1 MECLH
6 KSSRVGGKRD
16 GHPCSITMTTTIL
29 LLTFVMAAVVTSQAG
44 FTNAFS
50 FGLGSVVR
58 HRGRNT
64 VVGRNVVTNLAAK
77 KDGDEDA
84 MFDKTKDGIY
94 NALDSFRTKDDDAE
108 NTAKPKVVRP
118 IDKLMPPKA
127 PEPPASPPPFFVTE
141 ESYSA
146 ANPVV
151 FVDNNT
157 PPVTAKFPPKPERP
171 SIDETTSLTETERP
185 FDKIF
190 DVIDFAKTI
199 PSKLSLVA
207 EQAQKVAKETAKTIQ
222 AVPGQA
228 EKTVGEIKGT
238 IEETVEAIQAV
249 PDKVQKSVDNT
260 NKKVEETVES
270 IQAIPG
276 TVQKTVDQTK
286 QKVGE
291 TVETIQAIPS
301 NVQKTVNETQKN
313 VESTVQTIQSIPGN
327 VQKSVDKTV
336 RSVEQTIETIQAIP
350 GNIQKSVDATKATV
364 EQTKNSVINTA
375 KAVEETANKIKNMA
389 KGVKPPKKELPVSL
403 EDVDARLDNE
413 VNDALE
419 LAKKAINSNP
429 FKKK

>member
-1 MECLH
+1 
-6 KSSRVGGKRD
+6 VGGKRD
-16 GHPCSITMTTTIL
+16 GHPCIITMTTTTL

-50 FGLGSVVR
+50 FGLGTSVSR
-58 HRGRNT
+58 HRGRNI
-64 VVGRNVVTNLAAK
+64 VVGRNVLTHLAANN

-84 MFDKTKDGIY
+84 IFEKTKDGIY
-94 NALDSFRTKDDDAE
+94 NALDSFRGKENDAE

-127 PEPPASPPPFFVTE
+127 PEPPAIPPPFFVTE
-141 ESYSA
+141 KSYSA
-146 ANPVV
+146 NPV
-151 FVDNNT
+151 FVENT
-157 PPVTAKFPPKPERP
+157 PPVTAMFPPKPERP
-171 SIDETTSLTETERP
+171 SMEETTLQETERP

-199 PSKLSLVA
+199 PSKFSLAVD
-207 EQAQKVAKETAKTIQ
+207 QAQKVAKETAKTIQ

-249 PDKVQKSVDNT
+249 PDKVQKSVDDT

-276 TVQKTVDQTK
+276 TVQKTVDETK

-301 NVQKTVNETQKN
+301 NLQKTVDETQKN

-327 VQKSVDKTV
+327 VQRRVDKTV
-336 RSVEQTIETIQAIP
+336 RSVEQTIETLQAIP
-350 GNIQKSVDATKATV
+350 GNIQKNVDATKATV

-389 KGVKPPKKELPVSL
+389 KGVNPPKKELPVSL

-419 LAKKAINSNP
+419 LAKKAINSSP